1 MKRILGKN
9 SLRNVAV
16 HKRANVSGFTLLEL
30 IIVIIILG
38 VMSVGIAGF
47 IKLTTQTYLNVTE
60 RDALLSNTRFVVER
74 LNREIRNA
82 VPNSLRTKNVNGMH
96 CLEFV
101 AIEASTTYIDIPVA
115 PEVIRNSITVIP
127 FNDRNGNLYQCD
139 SCADQVIVYPLSPS
153 DVYDNHNDSSGKIF
167 NVGGF
172 SSAALNEWTIPI
184 SNGNVVF
191 NDDSPTE
198 RLFIVNQ
205 QVSYCLFVDKIYRY
219 ANTIGGVQG
228 VPPDP
233 NASLMAEYLAPL
245 DTSNLP
251 FTIVPATLTRNAMV
265 QVNLHFTRDNEDY
278 VFNHDIHIN
287 NIP

>member
-1 MKRILGKN
+1 MVSYYPGKRVFLRKMK
-9 SLRNVAV
+9 
-16 HKRANVSGFTLLEL
+16 VSGFTLLEL
-30 IIVIIILG
+30 IVVIIILG

-82 VPNSLRTKNVNGMH
+82 VPNSLRVRNISAMH

-115 PEVIRNSITVIP
+115 PETARATFTAIP
-127 FNDRNGNLYQCD
+127 FNDSNDNPYQCN
-139 SCADQVIVYPLSPS
+139 SCGDQVIVYPLSPNE
-153 DVYDNHNDSSGKIF
+153 VYDNHNDLSGKVF
-167 NVGGF
+167 NIGSF
-172 SSAALNEWTIPI
+172 SSAALNEWAIPI
-184 SNGNVVF
+184 SNGAVVF

-198 RLFIVNQ
+198 RLFIANQ
-205 QVSYCLFVDKIYRY
+205 QISYCMFGQRIYRY
-219 ANTIGGVQG
+219 SNDIGGIQAF
-228 VPPDP
+228 PPQT
-233 NASLMAEYLAPL
+233 NAALMAEYLAPI
-245 DTSNLP
+245 DINNLP
-251 FTIVPATLTRNAMV
+251 FILVPATLTRNAMV
-265 QVNLHFTRDNEDY
+265 KVNLHFTRDNEDY